1 MFRSPR
7 PVNFPVFLT
16 QPPLQTPLSDNL
28 TRHRGEEGSRSSRSS
43 HEMRSY
49 LGTLTQVREHRAERS
64 CVQTARSNQI
74 SLLMHSA
81 SVYPLGLECA
91 KNSPP
96 PSPHGPPQKGLRDE
110 QLLLSGEGCA
120 SAMLCVVRQLA
131 CGPNA
136 IRSLALS
143 TALGCVSQHRSHIAD
158 FIERENGLLALPA
171 NLPVSG
177 PCGWE
182 KR

>member
-1 MFRSPR
+1 
-7 PVNFPVFLT
+7 
-16 QPPLQTPLSDNL
+16 
-28 TRHRGEEGSRSSRSS
+28 
-43 HEMRSY
+43 MRSY

-96 PSPHGPPQKGLRDE
+96 TPLIAFPKQACEMRAA
-110 QLLLSGEGCA
+110 LLSGEGRA
-120 SAMLCVVRQLA
+120 SAMLCVVMQLA

-143 TALGCVSQHRSHIAD
+143 TALGRVSQHRSHIAD
-158 FIERENGLLALPA
+158 FIERENGLLALPP

-177 PCGWE
+177 PCGRE